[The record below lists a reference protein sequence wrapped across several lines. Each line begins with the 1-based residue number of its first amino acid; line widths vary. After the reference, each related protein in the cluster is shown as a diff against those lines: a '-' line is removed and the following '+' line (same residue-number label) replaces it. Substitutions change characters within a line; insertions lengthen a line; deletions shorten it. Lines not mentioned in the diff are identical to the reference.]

1 MPMSSLY
8 HTALCGLKKA
18 DGSWKL
24 QTIEAEIK
32 LYCPL
37 AQQFGHGL
45 NHTEIARGLL
55 LSNSCLGCSSLS

>member
-1 MPMSSLY
+1 MSSLY

-24 QTIEAEIK
+24 QTIEAETK

-45 NHTEIARGLL
+45 NHTEIARRLL